1 MVDPPSAW
9 RYGRYW
15 EGERRILMD
24 DYLVEMTRDKSITP
38 TQS

>member
-1 MVDPPSAW
+1 MMETHLMVDPPSVW

-24 DYLVEMTRDKSITP
+24 DYLVAMTVE
-38 TQS
+38 